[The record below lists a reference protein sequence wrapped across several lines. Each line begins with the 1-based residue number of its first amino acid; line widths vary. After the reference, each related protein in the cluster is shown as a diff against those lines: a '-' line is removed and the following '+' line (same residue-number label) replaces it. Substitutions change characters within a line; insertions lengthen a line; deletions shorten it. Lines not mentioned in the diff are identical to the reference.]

1 MRWLAAL
8 GGLIGSILCFTLP
21 GTGQT
26 NATLDE
32 QILQAAKI
40 PTADADLREFLRWRS
55 QRADD
60 QQELARL
67 VQQLGAGAFKEREH
81 ADKQLLM
88 RGHVALPYLKAAV
101 TTAPLE
107 VVRRA
112 EKLMQT
118 IEAMGPEAPVAAA
131 RLLAH
136 RQAPEAIETLLAYLP
151 SAPDDWV
158 EEEVLACLG
167 QLAVRA
173 GKVDAKLLA
182 ALHDPFPP
190 VRAAAVYVLGRR
202 ADVEQR
208 HTVRK
213 FLADPDPQV
222 RERARLALA
231 GKRLPQFVRD
241 TAPQDDDVIK
251 QQQLRPEQPA
261 LLDFLQQRTLS
272 DDDQNR
278 LRRLIRDLGHAK
290 FRVRDEASRLL
301 IKESTPALAFLKEA
315 ENSRDAEVARRVRL
329 CIDEIRKGPGPA
341 LPIAVVHH
349 LVRPAQKEQPAA
361 PAIRVL
367 LGYVPFADDETVEEE
382 VINALTMLSAR
393 EASIDPMLPAALADP
408 LPARRGAAA
417 LVLGRVGTK
426 EHVPALH
433 KLLDDPMPLVRWRA
447 AQGLI
452 AAKDA
457 AAVPRLI
464 ALLGEIPS
472 QHTWQVEDELQ
483 RLAGDRAPS
492 APVGDGSPALRAKA
506 VRAWDQWWMT
516 QASTFD
522 LTRVGTPEA
531 FLGLTTICEYDTAG
545 GMPGGQVWE
554 TARGAAPRWKISGF
568 LGAMDAHRL
577 SNGNVLV
584 AENSANRVSER
595 DKDGNIKWEHRI
607 PGNPI
612 ACQRLANGN
621 TFIAAYN
628 NVMEVD
634 AQGKTVYNHQRGPAF
649 YIFSAHKTKNGRI
662 VCMTAQGVILEL
674 DPHSGKELKTI
685 NLGANGGWCGVEA
698 LPTGRYLIATMNN
711 NQVREID
718 ADGKTHWQAS
728 FPGVFR
734 ATRLPN
740 GHTIV
745 ASMTTKKIA
754 ELDRTGQVRWEKTCE
769 GRPWSVHWR

>member
-1 MRWLAAL
+1 MRWLPL
-8 GGLIGSILCFTLP
+8 GGLIGSIFCFTLP
-21 GTGQT
+21 GTGET
-26 NATLDE
+26 AATLDE
-32 QILQAAKI
+32 QILQAAKLS
-40 PTADADLREFLRWRS
+40 TADADLREFLRLRS
-55 QRADD
+55 QRAED
-60 QQELARL
+60 QQELAKL
-67 VQQLGAGAFKEREH
+67 VEQLGGGTFKERDH

-88 RGHVALPYLKAAV
+88 RGHVALPYLKAALHK
-101 TTAPLE
+101 APLE
-107 VVRRA
+107 AMRRA
-112 EKLMQT
+112 EKLMKT

-136 RQAPEAIETLLAYLP
+136 RQAPGAIETLLAYLP

-167 QLAVRA
+167 QLTVRS
-173 GKVDAKLLA
+173 GKVDARLLA

-208 HTVRK
+208 HTVRR
-213 FLADPDPQV
+213 FLTDPDPQV
-222 RERARLALA
+222 RERAWLALV
-231 GKRLPQFVRD
+231 GKRLPQIVRD
-241 TAPQDDDVIK
+241 AAAQDDEVIK
-251 QQQLRPEQPA
+251 KQQLRPEQGA

-272 DDDQNR
+272 EDDQNR

-290 FRVRDEASRLL
+290 FRVRDEASRQL
-301 IKESTPALAFLKEA
+301 IKESTPALGFLNQA
-315 ENSRDAEVARRVRL
+315 ELSSDAEVARRVRL

-349 LVRPAQKEQPAA
+349 LARPSLKDQSPA

-367 LGYVPFADDETVEEE
+367 LGYVPFADDQTVEEE
-382 VINALTMLSAR
+382 VINTLTILCARDATVDPLLSA
-393 EASIDPMLPAALADP
+393 ALSDP

-417 LVLGRVGTK
+417 LVLGRVGVK
-426 EHVPALH
+426 DHVPVLH
-433 KLLDDPMPLVRWRA
+433 KLLDDPLPLVRLRA

-452 AAKDA
+452 AAKDV

-464 ALLGEIPS
+464 ALLGEMPG
-472 QHTWQVEDELQ
+472 QYVWQVEDELQ
-483 RLAGDRAPS
+483 RLAGDRAPN
-492 APVGDGSPALRAKA
+492 AAVGDGSPTLRAKA
-506 VRAWDQWWMT
+506 VRAWDHWWMT

-531 FLGLTTICEYDTAG
+531 FLGLTTICEYDTAA

-554 TARGAAPRWKISGF
+554 TSRGAAPRWKISGF

-577 SNGNVLV
+577 PNGNVLV
-584 AENSANRVSER
+584 AENSANRVTER
-595 DKDGNIKWEHRI
+595 DKDGNIKWETRI

-612 ACQRLANGN
+612 ACQRLPNGN

-634 AQGKTVYNHQRGPAF
+634 PGGKTIYNHQRGPAF

-662 VCMTAQGVILEL
+662 VCMTAQGAILEL
-674 DPHSGKELKTI
+674 DPQSGKELRSI

-745 ASMTTKKIA
+745 ASMTTKKVA
-754 ELDRTGQVRWEKTCE
+754 ELDRTGHVRWEKTCE